1 MKKTTKLKAII
12 FDVDGTLAETEEVHR
27 EAFNQ
32 AFIEFNLPYSWSK
45 QLYKQLLNTTG
56 GKERMKIY
64 LENYL
69 NKTADINLIA
79 KIHKRKTSIYGEM
92 ISQGILEL
100 RPGIA
105 DLINDAKK
113 QGVRI
118 AIATTT
124 NKENVERLSKACFNK
139 PAEEIF
145 EVIAAGDEVENKK
158 PFPDVFKLA
167 LKRLNLEPQ
176 DCVGLEDSRN
186 GLLSCIGAG
195 IACVVSPGIYTMDAN
210 FDESNAIVTS
220 FVEID
225 SVSKL
230 KNIIQT

>member
-1 MKKTTKLKAII
+1 MRAINKLKAII

-56 GKERMKIY
+56 GKERMKVY

-69 NKTADINLIA
+69 NKEADIELIA
-79 KIHKRKTSIYGEM
+79 KIHKRKTSIYGEI
-92 ISQGILEL
+92 ISQGKIEL

-105 DLINDAKK
+105 NLINDAKK
-113 QGVRI
+113 QGIRT

-124 NKENVERLSKACFNK
+124 SKENVERLSEACFNM
-139 PAEEIF
+139 PAEEVF

-158 PFPDVFKLA
+158 PAPDVFKLA
-167 LKRLNLEPQ
+167 LKRLKLQPQ
-176 DCVGLEDSRN
+176 DCVALEDSRN

-195 IACVVSPGIYTMDAN
+195 IACVVSPGIYTRDAN

-225 SVSKL
+225 SVRRLDKIL
-230 KNIIQT
+230 